1 MTIRSHDVGEAHSAK
16 NTVPV
21 PGMATGNTA
30 APNLELKIS
39 VSDHGVRPWGRS
51 DHRVRVHDRFR
62 RRLQPADAPLLRA
75 DLDPVLD
82 ASL

>member
-1 MTIRSHDVGEAHSAK
+1 MG
-16 NTVPV
+16 
-21 PGMATGNTA
+21 
-30 APNLELKIS
+30 
-39 VSDHGVRPWGRS
+39 SDHG
-51 DHRVRVHDRFR
+51 VRVHDRFR